1 MLRAGD
7 TRAEPCRGKAASRR
21 PKSPWDPCRCVA
33 GRIRIVLF
41 AQAREAVGRA
51 RLERAA
57 PAEGTTA
64 ALLLD
69 ELVAEFPRL
78 SRVLSRSR
86 LVVNGEYVQGR
97 SARLK
102 AGDELAIHPPYS
114 GG

>member
-1 MLRAGD
+1 M
-7 TRAEPCRGKAASRR
+7 
-21 PKSPWDPCRCVA
+21 A

-57 PAEGTTA
+57 PEDGIA
-64 ALLLD
+64 AAHLLE

-78 SRVLSRSR
+78 ARVLARSR

-97 SARLK
+97 STTLR